1 MSEAEYIEQDQ
12 FTDGEAEQMTIGAL
26 LKSPDTMDTVSSILS
41 EADFSYPRHQVIFG
55 VAKELYETNNFSIHT
70 VKAWLKDKELLDSAG
85 GVEYINQLRLS
96 VPTMAL
102 VEYYANKVRDVAIKR
117 RGMQLSYEIQDITVN
132 HDFTNIQEY
141 VSAVASKFNSLDMTK
156 KGRLVNINDVVAR
169 QIKKKVNGVIVKS
182 PTMGLSTID
191 QWMNGIGRNR
201 LIVVAGRPGTGKTAL
216 ALKAARNIAKQNFGP
231 VPFFSMEMEENE
243 LVDRILSDVCGIP
256 FSQVQRS
263 ELDLREKD
271 VLLKSEGIMNGV
283 NLFIDDTP
291 RMDMGYISAQCRK
304 MKREHGQIGAIIID
318 YLGLIELNQRKN
330 ESKSDAIGRVTK
342 ECKNLAKEIGASV
355 ILLSQMNREIEKRA
369 VKRPVLSDLRESGNI
384 EQDADMVIFLH
395 RDDEK
400 SSAALAHVDFIVAKG
415 RQTGLADFELAF
427 YGQVQRMTMMVR
439 A

>member
-1 MSEAEYIEQDQ
+1 MNEAIIDQEQ
-12 FTDGEAEQMTIGAL
+12 FTDVEAEQMTIGAL
-26 LKSPDTMDTVSSILS
+26 LKSPDTMDIVSSILS
-41 EADFSYPRHQVIFG
+41 EADFSYPQHITIFG

-70 VKAWLKDKELLDSAG
+70 VKTWLKDRSLLESAG

-102 VEYYANKVRDVAIKR
+102 VEYYANKVRDIAIKR
-117 RGMQLSYEIQDITVN
+117 RGMQLSYDIQDITVN
-132 HDFTNIQEY
+132 QDFSNIQEY

-156 KGRLVNINDVVAR
+156 KGQLIKINDVVVK
-169 QIKKKVNGVIVKS
+169 QIKKKVSGVVIKS
-182 PTMGLSTID
+182 PKLGLHDID

-201 LIVVAGRPGTGKTAL
+201 LIVIAGRPGTGKTAL
-216 ALKAARNIAKQNFGP
+216 ALKAARSIAKQEFGP
-231 VPFFSMEMEENE
+231 VAFFSMEMEKEE

-256 FSQVQRS
+256 FTQVQRG

-271 VLLKSEGIMNGV
+271 ILLKSEGVMTDV
-283 NLFIDDTP
+283 SLFIDDTP

-304 MKREHGQIGAIIID
+304 MKREHGGLGAIVID
-318 YLGLIELNQRKN
+318 YLGLIELHQKKN

-342 ECKNLAKEIGASV
+342 ESKNLAKEIGCSV
-355 ILLSQMNREIEKRA
+355 ILLSQMNREIEKRG

-400 SSAALAHVDFIVAKG
+400 SSAAMAHVDLIVAKG

-427 YGQVQRMTMMVR
+427 YGMVQRMTMMVR